1 MTTNDTHRLASVFT
15 LADAKAGGMT
25 FRQTVK
31 VAGRVTRGIYAKD
44 PTDLRFRIHA
54 ALIAGGSD
62 STICGLTA
70 LQWAKVDLP
79 SRLARDTRTWIRV
92 PADQHWPC
100 RNEIRLVRPR
110 EPPPTTWIRQ
120 IPCVHLPY
128 CWLQLAPECSVDE
141 LVELADAMTCRQ
153 HPVTTLQLLE
163 EATAGMPG
171 SRVITRARTALG
183 LARPGTDSI
192 PETDLR
198 LLLVR
203 AGLPCPVVN
212 LEIRDE
218 YGRTLF
224 WLDLAY
230 EEAKLAIEYDGAIH
244 VGDRTHMERDATRR
258 RILEDQGWR
267 IITVTSS
274 DLVKNPLAIIE
285 SVRRAL
291 ART

>member
-1 MTTNDTHRLASVFT
+1 MTTNDTHHLAGVFT
-15 LADAKAGGMT
+15 WADAKSCGMS
-25 FRQTVK
+25 FHQTMK
-31 VAGRVTRGIYAKD
+31 VAGRVTRGIYAQD
-44 PTDLRFRIHA
+44 PTDLRTRIHA
-54 ALIAGGSD
+54 GLIAGGSD
-62 STICGLTA
+62 SVICGLTA
-70 LQWAKVDLP
+70 LQLAGVDIP
-79 SRLARDTRTWIRV
+79 SRLARDTRTWIQV
-92 PADQHWPC
+92 PYRQHWPC

-110 EPPPTTWIRQ
+110 RPPQTTWIHRVL
-120 IPCVHLPY
+120 CADLPY
-128 CWLQLAPECSVDE
+128 CWLQLAPECSIDE

-153 HPVTTLQLLE
+153 HPVTTLPLLN
-163 EATAGMPG
+163 EATAAMPG
-171 SRVITRARTALG
+171 SRGITRARTALS

-212 LEIRDE
+212 LSIQDE

-244 VGDRTHMERDATRR
+244 VGERTRMERDATRR